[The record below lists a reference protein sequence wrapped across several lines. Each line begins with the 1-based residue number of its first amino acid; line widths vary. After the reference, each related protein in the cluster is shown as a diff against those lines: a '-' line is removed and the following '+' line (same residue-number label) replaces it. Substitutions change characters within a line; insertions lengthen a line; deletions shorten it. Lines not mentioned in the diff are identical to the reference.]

1 LYTRGAVCKIDLLR
15 VDRLP
20 LNSGGY
26 LTVKFDGLEQA
37 QIRQMAAIFDS
48 LVTLGKPDDETQVEL
63 TILKPQNDC
72 LFIKELEGKK

>member
-1 LYTRGAVCKIDLLR
+1 
-15 VDRLP
+15 
-20 LNSGGY
+20 
-26 LTVKFDGLEQA
+26 
-37 QIRQMAAIFDS
+37 MAAIFDS